1 MQVRERKMKTI
12 EAIKNLVCYEQ
23 RDFIEQLLTTTKIL
37 QDEGLEVEIQYG
49 LGQGTFT
56 ALIIGR
62 RNNERDKQERNV
74 GNAET
79 GNGNTTKTPRQ
90 KTNK

>member
-1 MQVRERKMKTI
+1 MKTI
-12 EAIKNLVCYEQ
+12 EAIKSLVCYEQ

-37 QDEGLEVEIQYG
+37 QDEGLEVEIQYE
-49 LGQGTFT
+49 LGQGTYT

-62 RNNERDKQERNV
+62 REQTNGESKQERNV

-79 GNGNTTKTPRQ
+79 GNGNTTKTQRQ
-90 KTNK
+90 RTKK

>member
-1 MQVRERKMKTI
+1 MKII
-12 EAIKNLVCYEQ
+12 EAIKSIKCYEQ
-23 RDFIEQLLTTTKIL
+23 GDFIQQLLTTTKIL
-37 QDEGLEVEIQYG
+37 QDEGLEVYIQYG

-79 GNGNTTKTPRQ
+79 RNGNTTRTQRQ
-90 KTNK
+90 RTKK